1 MATEKQIAANARNA
15 AKSTGPRT
23 EEGKARSRRNGLRH
37 GFAAEVLV
45 PEGDRAKYEAELAR
59 WEREAGPSNVV
70 EEHLIRRAAVGSVT
84 LDRIEAAREETREA
98 SAREAVADWE
108 RRKQAM
114 ARRKAQDLQRDPSN
128 TVQDLEATAFGC
140 DWLIRRWQALD
151 APLRLG
157 KGWDHQGVAGAQR
170 LLGLPEG
177 MPGVDAEPEVREL
190 WRLAAAASSSG
201 GTGGLFTCVRS
212 STSTLVDKPPGPPS
226 REVPA
231 PTRVEADPE
240 PLDDPALA
248 RRALRSFIADR
259 VDRLLSL
266 RDESWEAV
274 EGPERD
280 AVVRR
285 ALASDTSKEGQI
297 RHRYEASADRACNAA
312 VRLFLNLRDR
322 RRRELLEFAK
332 EARHY
337 DTPRAPVG
345 GGWWREPDSDPAPP
359 GFCRI
364 DPAPSASASEGK
376 WGQAPAE
383 DARSQS
389 PFPLAGTSRIASENE
404 APIPIEQA
412 GPDLDP
418 ALPKPVAIGDDRPM
432 ASPDGPR
439 RSEPNSPRDEP
450 GGTAPNPF
458 RNRDFR
464 DDPWDATS
472 DAPRRTEPLR
482 DPDRP
487 ARRPADRPA
496 SVAVDPEHRGAR
508 GDRSAAADVDR
519 GRGWAP
525 GR

>member
-1 MATEKQIAANARNA
+1 MASQKQVEANRQNA
-15 AKSTGPRT
+15 LRSTGPRT

-70 EEHLIRRAAVGSVT
+70 EEHLIRRAAVGSVN
-84 LDRIEAAREETREA
+84 LDRIEAAREQAREA
-98 SAREAVADWE
+98 SAREAVAGWE

-128 TVQDLEATAFGC
+128 TVLDLEATAFGC

-177 MPGVDAEPEVREL
+177 APGVDAEPEVREL
-190 WRLAAAASSSG
+190 WRLAAAASPPG
-201 GTGGLFTCVRS
+201 GTGGS
-212 STSTLVDKPPGPPS
+212 PTSAPSNISALVIKPPVPP
-226 REVPA
+226 RKVPA
-231 PTRVEADPE
+231 PPRVASDPE
-240 PLDDPALA
+240 APDDPALA
-248 RRALRSFIADR
+248 RRALRAFIADR

-274 EGPERD
+274 EGPERV

-285 ALASDTSKEGQI
+285 ALAADTSTEGQI

-322 RRRELLEFAK
+322 RRRELLEMAK
-332 EARHY
+332 EARHR

-364 DPAPSASASEGK
+364 DPAPSASA
-376 WGQAPAE
+376 PAE

-389 PFPLAGTSRIASENE
+389 PSPLSGTSRIASENE
-404 APIPIEQA
+404 APIPIEED
-412 GPDLDP
+412 GPGLDP
-418 ALPKPVAIGDDRPM
+418 EAPTPVAIVADRPP
-432 ASPDGPR
+432 ASPVAPR
-439 RSEPNSPRDEP
+439 RSEPNSPLAEP
-450 GGTAPNPF
+450 GGTAPNPL
-458 RNRDFR
+458 RTQDFR
-464 DDPWDATS
+464 DEPRDAMS
-472 DAPRRTEPLR
+472 DAPRRTVPLR

-487 ARRPADRPA
+487 SRRPADRPT
-496 SVAVDPEHRGAR
+496 SRAVDSEQRGAWGTR
-508 GDRSAAADVDR
+508 LPAAS
-519 GRGWAP
+519 
-525 GR
+525 

>member
-1 MATEKQIAANARNA
+1 MASQKQVEANARNA
-15 AKSTGPRT
+15 ARSTGPRT

-84 LDRIEAAREETREA
+84 LDRIEAAREESRET
-98 SAREAVADWE
+98 SAREAVAGWE

-190 WRLAAAASSSG
+190 WRLAAAASP
-201 GTGGLFTCVRS
+201 RA
-212 STSTLVDKPPGPPS
+212 
-226 REVPA
+226 VPA
-231 PTRVEADPE
+231 PTRVEVDPE
-240 PLDDPALA
+240 PLADPALA

-259 VDRLLSL
+259 VDRLLAL

-274 EGPERD
+274 ESPERD

-285 ALASDTSKEGQI
+285 ALAADTSKEGQV
-297 RHRYEASADRACNAA
+297 RHRYETSADRACNAA

-322 RRRELLEFAK
+322 RRRELLEMAK
-332 EARHY
+332 EARHR

-359 GFCRI
+359 GFSRI
-364 DPAPSASASEGK
+364 DPIPP
-376 WGQAPAE
+376 APA
-383 DARSQS
+383 S
-389 PFPLAGTSRIASENE
+389 SEAE
-404 APIPIEQA
+404 GPAPDPIEHA
-412 GPDLDP
+412 GPEPDP
-418 ALPKPVAIGDDRPM
+418 AIPEPVASDADRPP
-432 ASPDGPR
+432 APPVGPG
-439 RSEPNSPRDEP
+439 RSEPNSPRDASAEI
-450 GGTAPNPF
+450 AQNPLHQKDL
-458 RNRDFR
+458 RNGIRTR
-464 DDPWDATS
+464 AIGMT
-472 DAPRRTEPLR
+472 RRTDPLPT
-482 DPDRP
+482 PDRP
-487 ARRPADRPA
+487 SDPLAGRPPSRASDSASWRLLGRRSPT
-496 SVAVDPEHRGAR
+496 
-508 GDRSAAADVDR
+508 
-519 GRGWAP
+519 
-525 GR
+525 